1 MHPGVGSRLVYRQL
15 LAVGGLSFALSKR
28 FESVQITCEQA
39 GKRMEQNRAGGGA
52 RRLRIG
58 VTAPQG
64 DGPEGRRVVGRPC
77 GPESRRADQGRST
90 TKPTLLTA
98 PAAQPPPPAPL
109 GSYNSDRYIPR
120 CSRCIRY
127 ILYIRYIRYSNTR
140 AIHPIRHILNPQA
153 RAKRRRNHSQC
164 LPHKKYNNKKQ
175 YTARPALHAHVAR
188 MICLS
193 QCLQHDPATRV
204 PTVLAVSRPTEVIA
218 NIYLF
223 ILYRFA
229 E

>member
-1 MHPGVGSRLVYRQL
+1 MGMRVRLRVRPIASGSSPIIRRMSPHRPLPTPMLLGSVERLKRPLRMHPGAGSRLVYRQL
-15 LAVGGLSFALSKR
+15 PAVGGFSFALSKR

-109 GSYNSDRYIPR
+109 GS
-120 CSRCIRY
+120 
-127 ILYIRYIRYSNTR
+127 LV
-140 AIHPIRHILNPQA
+140 Q
-153 RAKRRRNHSQC
+153 
-164 LPHKKYNNKKQ
+164 
-175 YTARPALHAHVAR
+175 
-188 MICLS
+188 
-193 QCLQHDPATRV
+193 
-204 PTVLAVSRPTEVIA
+204 
-218 NIYLF
+218 
-223 ILYRFA
+223 
-229 E
+229 